1 MSNQTGGVSLPEFG
15 SPTMRGTVGLL
26 SFSVVACDHPA
37 ADMAAGRCSYA
48 GTIDIV
54 HTRAACVADLRDHAV
69 WLMKRRGRHGLRGCC
84 DGQSKCNS
92 DEPNHC
98 HLPYEPSKKDFL
110 EEERAPSRR
119 LRFQYTPYCALLRVS
134 DAAFLSQHKVSG

>member
-1 MSNQTGGVSLPEFG
+1 MESNRWRLTTRIWKPNHARHGRASQI
-15 SPTMRGTVGLL
+15 
-26 SFSVVACDHPA
+26 SVVACDHPA

-69 WLMKRRGRHGLRGCC
+69 WLMKRRRRHGLRGCC

-119 LRFQYTPYCALLRVS
+119 LPFQYTPYCALLRVS

>member
-1 MSNQTGGVSLPEFG
+1 
-15 SPTMRGTVGLL
+15 MRGTVGLL

-54 HTRAACVADLRDHAV
+54 HARAACVADLRDHAV

-92 DEPNHC
+92 DNLMIVTSRVN
-98 HLPYEPSKKDFL
+98 LPRKTSW
-110 EEERAPSRR
+110 RRSVRR
-119 LRFQYTPYCALLRVS
+119 LADCVFNIPLTACCYA
-134 DAAFLSQHKVSG
+134 